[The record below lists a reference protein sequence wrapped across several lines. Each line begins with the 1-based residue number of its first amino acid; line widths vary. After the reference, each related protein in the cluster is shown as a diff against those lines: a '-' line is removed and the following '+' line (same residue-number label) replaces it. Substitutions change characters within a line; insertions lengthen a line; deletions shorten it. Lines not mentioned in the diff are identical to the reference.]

1 MPDSISS
8 YNLKFPATISLSY
21 WRGGARIKSPPFL
34 NYKSKCA
41 HHKASISPDRQTTS
55 GWLFSRSPVSSLFN
69 LMTYMVQ
76 KNSRSVLQRAWL
88 NGCISTSPEAN
99 QTKPNQIKPKPIKQK
114 PNQTKTTWSGW
125 NLLKILP
132 IGARMLTKSDDMCP
146 EGEQVKCVFLHH
158 LEIGE
163 KLTDAASAWCL
174 TDLQGWTFEWMS
186 VWIVGERT
194 WCVLGSR
201 GDTVMVIKVEVLG
214 LRPRF
219 RFQFSHL
226 SMKL

>member
-1 MPDSISS
+1 MGPGL
-8 YNLKFPATISLSY
+8 NP
-21 WRGGARIKSPPFL
+21 PPFL

-132 IGARMLTKSDDMCP
+132 IWGQNVDKIRRHVPRGRAGEVCFPPPSGDWWETDRCCQCLMSYRFARMDIRVDERVNCGRKNLMC
-146 EGEQVKCVFLHH
+146 
-158 LEIGE
+158 IG
-163 KLTDAASAWCL
+163 
-174 TDLQGWTFEWMS
+174 QQ
-186 VWIVGERT
+186 
-194 WCVLGSR
+194 R
-201 GDTVMVIKVEVLG
+201 GHCHGD
-214 LRPRF
+214 
-219 RFQFSHL
+219 
-226 SMKL
+226 